1 MVLYKNGLN
10 NNNNNNEENE
20 DEQSVTIAT
29 MTSTQKVAAL
39 LILLGPTTASEV
51 LKNIS
56 DEDLLEQITLEIASL
71 KKVPS
76 DILTDILEEF
86 KALFQAS
93 TYLSSGGLDYAK
105 QLLELTY
112 GESQAEKMLNK
123 LMTMMNSNPFQFF
136 NEADPGQLATSF
148 QNENPQLI
156 ALIMAYLKPEHSAK
170 VLNYLPPETQA
181 QVAMKIA
188 DMETTNPEILGEIEK
203 IVENKFS
210 SVMVQD
216 FSKAGGIDTLANILN
231 RADRNTEKNVIEL
244 LEVENPSLAEEVREL
259 MFVFE
264 DIINLDDRAI
274 QRILREVDT
283 KDLALSLK
291 GTKADLKEKIFRNM
305 SDRAQEMLKDE
316 IEYLGPVRAREV
328 QEVQT
333 KIIGIIRNLE
343 VFGEIVI
350 SRENY
355 EDELID

>member
-1 MVLYKNGLN
+1 MALTNSKN
-10 NNNNNNEENE
+10 ENK
-20 DEQSVTIAT
+20 DIDQTISLAT

-71 KKVPS
+71 NKVPS

-86 KALFQAS
+86 RALFQAS
-93 TYLSSGGLDYAK
+93 TYISSGGINYAK

-123 LMTMMNSNPFQFF
+123 LMTMMNSNPSQFF
-136 NEADPGQLATSF
+136 NEAAPGQLATSF

-203 IVENKFS
+203 IVENNFS

-216 FSKAGGIDTLANILN
+216 FSKGIDTLANILN
-231 RADRNTEKNVIEL
+231 CSDRNTEKNVIEL

-305 SDRAQEMLKDE
+305 SDRAQEMLQDE

-350 SRENY
+350 SRGENN